1 MVKAKSLFLK
11 GKQAVSR
18 IEFQNVGFAYNAD
31 SASETR
37 ALKNVSF
44 SVEEGEFVALVGHNG
59 SGKST
64 VAKLMNALLLPTE
77 GRVLVD
83 GADTSDRTKV
93 FGIRNTVGV
102 VFQNPDNQMVATI
115 IEDDIAFGPENIGLK
130 PQEIRERVDFALR
143 AVGMSEHKK
152 GTPFR
157 LSGGQKQRIAIAGV
171 LAIKPKVLVLDESTA
186 MLDPVGRDEVMAV
199 IERLNREE
207 KMTVVMITH
216 FMEEA
221 IKADRMIVMSD
232 GGVLMEGGKEIFE
245 RADEIKRAGLDLPVA
260 GFIAEK
266 LRKDGFDLP
275 AAITDEEELTD
286 ALCQLK
292 SKN

>member
-1 MVKAKSLFLK
+1 M
-11 GKQAVSR
+11 SR
-18 IEFQNVGFAYNAD
+18 IEFQNVSFAYNAD
-31 SASETR
+31 SSSETR
-37 ALKNVSF
+37 ALNNVSF
-44 SVEEGEFVALVGHNG
+44 SIEEGEFVALVGHNG

-64 VAKLMNALLLPTE
+64 AAKLMNALLLPSE

-83 GADTSDRTKV
+83 GMDTADKKKV
-93 FGIRNTVGV
+93 FDIRNTVGV

-130 PQEIRERVDFALR
+130 PQEIRERVDFALE
-143 AVGMSEHKK
+143 AVGMSEYKK

-157 LSGGQKQRIAIAGV
+157 LSGGQKQRIAIAGI

-199 IERLNREE
+199 VERLNREE
-207 KMTVVMITH
+207 KITVVMITH

-221 IKADRMIVMSD
+221 LKADRMIVMS
-232 GGVLMEGGKEIFE
+232 GGEVLMSGGRELFE
-245 RADEIKRAGLDLPVA
+245 RADEIKRAGLVLPVA

-266 LRKDGFDLP
+266 LREDGFDLP
-275 AAITDEEELTD
+275 AAITDEKELAD
-286 ALCQLK
+286 ALCRLK